1 MRCGKRVAFLRVI
14 GTGWYN
20 EPSGWLQETT
30 GLTGTAAECVKALSA
45 CIRSGQERY
54 MEQELNL
61 LLPRDQIQDTR
72 VTAVLYFLP
81 TTKELSDRDG
91 DIMAALGELVPT
103 IPIMCKVC
111 ACCTRCVLLL
121 GHLICRML
129 CMLASRQLD

>member
-1 MRCGKRVAFLRVI
+1 VEGDGL
-14 GTGWYN
+14 TN
-20 EPSGWLQETT
+20 SDPLGWLQETT
-30 GLTGTAAECVKALSA
+30 GLTGTAAECVEALSA
-45 CIRSGQERY
+45 FIRRSQKRY

-61 LLPRDQIQDTR
+61 HLPRDQIQDTR

-81 TTKELSDRDG
+81 TTKDLSDRDR

-111 ACCTRCVLLL
+111 TCCTRCVLLM

-129 CMLASRQLD
+129 CMLASRQLDRGW